1 MLIPIKYTG
10 LHGDLVT
17 VNLRPEQI
25 VCANTIMTS
34 GNPTPNVH
42 VWMAGASEPLFLAN
56 AELPVVAGCIDAY
69 YRSIKKYCPFMYIT
83 SNALLNVNYVQF
95 VDRPLIDDKYDDKAT
110 AIFTRGPMVRL
121 EISGKTVAEVT
132 DSINAVLAHVEDKD
146 ELD

>member
-25 VCANTIMTS
+25 MCVDTVMTS

-42 VWMAGASEPLFLAN
+42 VWMVGASDPLFLAN

-83 SNALLNVNYVQF
+83 SNVFLNVNYVQF

-110 AIFTRGPMVRL
+110 TVFMRGPTVRV
-121 EISGKTVAEVT
+121 EVPGKTVAEVT
-132 DSINAVLAHVEDKD
+132 DSINAVLAHVEDRD
-146 ELD
+146 ELV